1 MTPDGRKQLIAVG
14 LFVAFYALL
23 AFVAYLLT
31 PLEQL
36 AAPGQTVPAATSSM
50 PRWQL
55 AAMGAGLVLVVYGLL
70 AVAGSWFA
78 RRLELPMMY
87 RPGAG
92 WRAWLLWPMVIG
104 LLFGVILV
112 IMDQALARANAT
124 SGFPHPAFPLSVIA
138 SGAAGIGEEILF
150 RGFVMGLWAFLF
162 DLILRR
168 WRGKK
173 AALWIGNV
181 LAALAV
187 SASHIPAA
195 MLLLK
200 VASPAAI
207 PAPAMM
213 ELFLLNGSLG
223 LVAGE
228 RYMRN
233 GLVAAMGVHFWA
245 DVVWHVIWPALG
257 LAAATGL

>member
-1 MTPDGRKQLIAVG
+1 MIPDSRKQLIALG
-14 LFVAFYALL
+14 LLLAFYALL
-23 AFVAYLLT
+23 AFMAYLLT
-31 PLEQL
+31 PLDQL
-36 AAPGQTVPAATSSM
+36 AAPGQTVPAATGSM

-55 AAMGAGLVLVVYGLL
+55 AAIGAAFVLVVYGLL
-70 AVAGSWFA
+70 GLAGVWFA
-78 RRLELPMMY
+78 RKLELPMMY

-92 WRAWLLWPMVIG
+92 WRVWLLGPMVIG
-104 LLFGVILV
+104 LLLGVVLV
-112 IMDQALARANAT
+112 IMDQAFARASAT

-138 SGAAGIGEEILF
+138 SAAAGIGEEVLF

-162 DLILRR
+162 NLALRR
-168 WRGKK
+168 WRGRM

-207 PAPAMM
+207 PALAMT

-245 DVVWHVIWPALG
+245 DVIWHVIWPVLG
-257 LAAATGL
+257 LGAASGL

>member
-1 MTPDGRKQLIAVG
+1 MTADTRKQLIALG

-23 AFVAYLLT
+23 AFLAYLLT

-36 AAPGQTVPAATSSM
+36 AAPGQTVPAVTSSM
-50 PRWQL
+50 PRLQL
-55 AAMGAGLVLVVYGLL
+55 AAIGAGSVLVVYGLL
-70 AVAGSWFA
+70 GLVGSWFA
-78 RRLELPMMY
+78 RRLELPIMF

-92 WRAWLLWPMVIG
+92 WRAWLLWPMAIG
-104 LLFGVILV
+104 MLLGVILV
-112 IMDQALARANAT
+112 ILDQPFARANAT
-124 SGFPHPAFPLSVIA
+124 SGFPHPTFPLSLIA

-162 DLILRR
+162 SLALRR
-168 WRGKK
+168 SSGKRL
-173 AALWIGNV
+173 AWWFGN
-181 LAALAV
+181 LMAALAV

-200 VASPAAI
+200 VPSPAAI
-207 PAPAMM
+207 PASAMA

-245 DVVWHVIWPALG
+245 DIVWHVIWPALG
-257 LAAATGL
+257 LAAATGP